1 MELTSQASTE
11 LNPVL
16 VRLFKKRGF
25 SPLAVQD
32 MLSWNLKDLP
42 ELTKMKDL
50 ELASERLIRAMSE
63 NETIAVYGDY
73 DVDGTTSCALLWH
86 FFRMMGVTI
95 EVFQPSRFVEGYG
108 IHPSSIDVA
117 VEKGVKVLM
126 TVDCGISN
134 VATAEYAKG
143 KLDLIITDHHRDA
156 AEKIPEAYGGH
167 KITSIKAIEGI
178 SNARILTIEGLTREV
193 LENLDNLNKQISK

>member
-73 DVDGTTSCALLWH
+73 DVDGTTSCA
-86 FFRMMGVTI
+86 T
-95 EVFQPSRFVEGYG
+95 
-108 IHPSSIDVA
+108 
-117 VEKGVKVLM
+117 
-126 TVDCGISN
+126 
-134 VATAEYAKG
+134 
-143 KLDLIITDHHRDA
+143 
-156 AEKIPEAYGGH
+156 
-167 KITSIKAIEGI
+167 
-178 SNARILTIEGLTREV
+178 
-193 LENLDNLNKQISK
+193 